1 MKSEIEYISEIT
13 ELTDDEFDLFK
24 ASLKMLLSK
33 TFIIRGKER
42 EEELYDFTIRNMP
55 IYDAWFSCMDAKI
68 IKDESLGV
76 IAFRGGSGTRLRLG
90 REETC
95 ALLVF
100 RLLYEEKRTELS
112 LTSFPSVTLLDFEE
126 KYNAMT
132 NGSLKKT
139 RLEEILRRLQ
149 SHKLIDVLS
158 SGITDKEGL
167 IVLYPALAVS
177 VGRDSI
183 DELLGSLVAGSPEGN
198 PAGESG
204 NPEVAGDSGNA
215 EDAGTS
221 DAGIEP
227 DLPEEGES

>member
-1 MKSEIEYISEIT
+1 MKSEIDYISRIT
-13 ELTDDEFDLFK
+13 DLTDDDFDLFRT
-24 ASLKMLLSK
+24 SLKMLLAK

-55 IYDAWFSCMDAKI
+55 IYDAWFSCMDAQI
-68 IKDESLGV
+68 VKDESLGV

-112 LTSFPSVTLLDFEE
+112 LTSFPSVTVLDFVE
-126 KYNAMT
+126 KYNAMI

-139 RLEEILRRLQ
+139 RLAEILRRLQ
-149 SHKLIDVLS
+149 SHKLIDILS
-158 SGITDKEGL
+158 SDVTDAEGL
-167 IVLYPALAVS
+167 IVLYPSLAVS
-177 VGRDSI
+177 VSRDNI
-183 DELLGSLVAGSPEGN
+183 DELLGALVSKEGGN
-198 PAGESG
+198 PGLT
-204 NPEVAGDSGNA
+204 GDSGDGDA
-215 EDAGTS
+215 EDAGTG

-227 DLPEEGES
+227 DLPGEGE